1 MNTLHPDLER
11 FRAEL
16 RDAIGNDL
24 DRRRTRH
31 RARRRLVRIGLPGL
45 AGALGLSLALVFA
58 GTQAAFAG
66 WSSSPTP
73 ASSGQT
79 TSADAT
85 CQAQLAAVPPTSAG
99 ASAGREWSVVTT
111 DVRGPFT
118 LVIYQSASGSATC
131 LIGPSVTV
139 VSQNTSSGGSESVS
153 GGVRSSGHGRQANAI
168 GRSSML
174 ISSGAGTVKNMTI
187 THLASTNEGPFTV
200 VEGQV
205 ADGVTGVT
213 LVLGDGKH
221 VQASTANGSFL
232 AWWPGT
238 QNSSSAEI
246 TSANGVMT
254 QTLTIQPL
262 APPPP
267 LGDGT
272 CHADSQTDSSG
283 IVCSGG
289 SATPVLRKTPR
300 RPSGAKRTSQH

>member
-16 RDAIGNDL
+16 RDAIGNDI

-111 DVRGPFT
+111 DVRGP
-118 LVIYQSASGSATC
+118 VAVPRA
-131 LIGPSVTV
+131 
-139 VSQNTSSGGSESVS
+139 SSGR
-153 GGVRSSGHGRQANAI
+153 RSP
-168 GRSSML
+168 SSRR
-174 ISSGAGTVKNMTI
+174 
-187 THLASTNEGPFTV
+187 
-200 VEGQV
+200 
-205 ADGVTGVT
+205 
-213 LVLGDGKH
+213 
-221 VQASTANGSFL
+221 
-232 AWWPGT
+232 
-238 QNSSSAEI
+238 
-246 TSANGVMT
+246 
-254 QTLTIQPL
+254 
-262 APPPP
+262 
-267 LGDGT
+267 
-272 CHADSQTDSSG
+272 
-283 IVCSGG
+283 
-289 SATPVLRKTPR
+289 TPVAAAPNPYRE
-300 RPSGAKRTSQH
+300 A